1 MTPTALSPVSTKLK
15 NRRFMIRR
23 RKAARKRDLTRAAFA
38 FLRCLLLVLATAT
51 AVLGGMIAYQKL
63 LQCPQFTVKKIS
75 VAGCGRYLPD
85 QVMSMAGITHE
96 TNLLAIDLTGMCHRL
111 EQSPWIER
119 AQVKRS
125 FPDRLSISIR
135 ERKPVALINM
145 DGLYLVDEK
154 GTIFKKA
161 EGEEMLGED
170 RMVLPILTGVRR
182 EDAAGHPQAVAPLIS
197 QALTFI
203 HSAER
208 EGIPRSSISEIHLD
222 PVLGLTVFTT
232 PDAVQIEMG
241 FQPFETKCRRLCA
254 IVEDLKNRNLV
265 PRVIDL
271 TYRHKA
277 FIKLNR
283 SNPNRKAIRSGGE
296 PPWEKMEI

>member
-1 MTPTALSPVSTKLK
+1 MSLTALYPGSTKLK
-15 NRRFMIRR
+15 NRRFMLRR
-23 RKAARKRDLTRAAFA
+23 RKAAKKRDLTRAAFT
-38 FLRCLLLVLATAT
+38 FLRCVLIVLAVASV
-51 AVLGGMIAYQKL
+51 VLGAMIAYQKM
-63 LQCPQFTVKKIS
+63 LQCPQLMVKKIS

-85 QVMSMAGITHE
+85 KVISMAGITHE
-96 TNLLAIDLTGMCHRL
+96 TNLLAIDLKGICHRL

-119 AQVKRS
+119 AQVKRN
-125 FPDRLSISIR
+125 FPDQLSISIR
-135 ERKPVALINM
+135 ERRPAALINM

-161 EGEEMLGED
+161 EGEETLGED
-170 RMVLPILTGVRR
+170 RLVLPILTGIGR
-182 EDAAGHPQAVAPLIS
+182 EEALSHRQGIAPLIS
-197 QALTFI
+197 QALTFMR
-203 HSAER
+203 SAER

-232 PDAVQIEMG
+232 PGAVQIEMG
-241 FQPFETKCRRLCA
+241 FKPFETKCKRLCA

-265 PRVIDL
+265 PHVIDL

-277 FIKLNR
+277 FITLNR

>member
-1 MTPTALSPVSTKLK
+1 
-15 NRRFMIRR
+15 
-23 RKAARKRDLTRAAFA
+23 
-38 FLRCLLLVLATAT
+38 
-51 AVLGGMIAYQKL
+51 
-63 LQCPQFTVKKIS
+63 
-75 VAGCGRYLPD
+75 
-85 QVMSMAGITHE
+85 MAGITHE
-96 TNLLAIDLTGMCHRL
+96 TNLLAIDLKGMCHRL

-119 AQVKRS
+119 AQIKRS

-170 RMVLPILTGVRR
+170 RMVLPILTGIRR
-182 EDAAGHPQAVAPLIS
+182 EDAAGHTQAVAPLIS
-197 QALTFI
+197 QALTFMR
-203 HSAER
+203 SAER

-232 PDAVQIEMG
+232 PNAVQIEMG

>member
-1 MTPTALSPVSTKLK
+1 MAPIAISPVSTKLK
-15 NRRFMIRR
+15 NRRFMLRR
-23 RKAARKRDLTRAAFA
+23 RKAARKRDLTRAAFT
-38 FLRCLLLVLATAT
+38 FLRCLLMVLATAT
-51 AVLGGMIAYQKL
+51 TVLGGMITYQKL

-75 VAGCGRYLPD
+75 VTGCGRHLPD

-96 TNLLAIDLTGMCHRL
+96 TNLLAADLTGMCNRL
-111 EQSPWIER
+111 EQSPWVER

-125 FPDRLSISIR
+125 FPDKLSISIR

-154 GTIFKKA
+154 GAIFKKA
-161 EGEEMLGED
+161 EGEELLGQD
-170 RMVLPILTGVRR
+170 RVVLPILTGIRR
-182 EDAAGHPQAVAPLIS
+182 EEVMENSQAVAPLIS
-197 QALTFI
+197 QALAFMG
-203 HSAER
+203 SAER

-222 PVLGLTVFTT
+222 PVLGLTVFST

-241 FQPFETKCRRLCA
+241 FHPFETKCRRLCA
-254 IVEDLKNRNLV
+254 IVEDLTNRNLV
-265 PRVIDL
+265 PLVIDL

-277 FIKLNR
+277 FIKLNH